1 MIRNILTLLTIYL
14 SIMNSAAGQADQKD
28 LMINYSKF
36 VSITDFENADQIE
49 KIYVFNEST
58 LVFPVIKGEN
68 MPKNGI
74 KVEIPKWIGDCKN
87 LKEFYMVGLFIS
99 DLDCN
104 MMKLENLEKLKFS
117 IPKNSNLEK
126 IISDLAKFKDL
137 RVLDISDSVIDKKQL
152 EKLEIGL
159 PQVKVIDS
167 SFFK

>member
-1 MIRNILTLLTIYL
+1 M
-14 SIMNSAAGQADQKD
+14 SSAAGQTDQKD
-28 LMINYSKF
+28 LMINYLKF
-36 VSITDFENADQIE
+36 VSTNNFENADQIE
-49 KIYVFNEST
+49 KIYVFNDST
-58 LVFPVIKGEN
+58 LIFPVINGEN

-99 DLDCN
+99 DLDSN
-104 MMKLENLEKLKFS
+104 MMKLDNLEKLKFS
-117 IPKNSNLEK
+117 IPKNTNVEK
-126 IISDLAKFKDL
+126 IISDLAKFKNL

>member
-1 MIRNILTLLTIYL
+1 
-14 SIMNSAAGQADQKD
+14 MNSAAGQADQKD